1 MQSIVT
7 GSSGFIGSRLSYL
20 LEKKGYEVIGVSRAE
35 QSRAKD
41 IKCDLEKDILKG
53 DIFNET
59 ESVFHLAGHAHDLSN
74 PKNSIETYI
83 ALNVDATIKLALQS
97 AKAGVKNFIFVSSV
111 KAESMES
118 LEKTALGK
126 SRDIYGVTKFR
137 AELELLKISE
147 QFDMKVCIVRP
158 ALVYG
163 KEVKGNLYLIKR
175 AVEGGWCPPLPK
187 IYNKRS
193 MIHVDDLAKAIML
206 IKKKGENGQI
216 YTITD
221 GYDYSTTE
229 IYETFFHLINKVPPR
244 IRMPLFLLKALRFTP
259 DPLGHKI
266 GKLLD
271 DDKYSSNKIE
281 SLGFQ
286 AQLKLK
292 DINETLF

>member
-74 PKNSIETYI
+74 PKNSIETY
-83 ALNVDATIKLALQS
+83 
-97 AKAGVKNFIFVSSV
+97 FIFVSSV

-163 KEVKGNLYLIKR
+163 KEVKGNLFLIKR

-286 AQLKLK
+286 AQLKLR